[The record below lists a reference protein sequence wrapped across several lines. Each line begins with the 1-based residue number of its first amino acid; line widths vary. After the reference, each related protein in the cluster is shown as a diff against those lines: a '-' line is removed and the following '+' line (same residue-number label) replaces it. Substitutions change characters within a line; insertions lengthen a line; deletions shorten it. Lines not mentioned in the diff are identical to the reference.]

1 MTMGEDRQL
10 NMDFSARRDRNRF
23 TAALR
28 EGRFILAIEAPSP
41 EFGSPD
47 PAPNPEQL
55 AALEAEVM
63 RVNGPETVLTIPD
76 RGKAWRGIEHA
87 IDLPAE
93 NRDRHLVMLSGS
105 GVGEAEIDRLLG
117 LAAQSG
123 MRNIVA
129 VSGDAPGGMSVR
141 ECRRRKF
148 TESTV
153 LLEAA
158 VKRGFDTGCVTNP
171 FQYTGYSQWS
181 QIFKLEKKLRRG
193 AGFFITQCGW
203 DMLKLQSLSWY
214 LAGNAEYTPHLAR
227 LMLLSPS
234 RMERVLK
241 GYYPGV
247 RISADFKRLLEREL
261 GYSKAQFE
269 SAQYR
274 RLELQVAGCRLM
286 GFSGVQLIGAETPA
300 RVRIISGR
308 IRQALEEFTNFPQWL
323 EEYNAYLGSAEMSP
337 IPDGYQL
344 YDRILYRDLPSGE
357 TPVSEEL
364 GEPRCS
370 GWERFQLRLRDFF
383 FRGADEQ
390 RPGHAGMLKKLL
402 VSCRGCERCRLREH
416 EYVCPE
422 NCPKR
427 LSDGPCGGVRADGGC
442 ELDGEECV
450 HVRMA
455 RFAHLRNELPK
466 LAADEG
472 LDRKT
477 C

>member
-1 MTMGEDRQL
+1 MSGSQL
-10 NMDFSARRDRNRF
+10 NMDFSSARPQNRF
-23 TAALR
+23 IDALR
-28 EGRFILAIEAPSP
+28 EGRFVLAVEAPSP
-41 EFGSPD
+41 EFGSSD
-47 PAPNPEQL
+47 PAPNPDQL

-63 RVNGPETVLTIPD
+63 RVSGPETVLTIPD
-76 RGKAWRGIEHA
+76 RGAAWRGIEHA

-93 NRDRHLVMLSGS
+93 NRDRHLVMFSGA
-105 GVGEAEIDRLLG
+105 GTDEAEAERLLE
-117 LAAQSG
+117 LAGRAG
-123 MRNIVA
+123 IRNLVA
-129 VSGDAPGGMSVR
+129 VSGDAPGGASVR
-141 ECRRRKF
+141 ECRRRNF

-158 VKRGFDTGCVTNP
+158 ERRGFRTGCVTNP
-171 FQYTGYSQWS
+171 FQYTGYAQWS
-181 QIFKLEKKLRRG
+181 QIFKLEKKFRRG
-193 AGFFITQCGW
+193 AEFFITQCGW
-203 DMLKLQSLSWY
+203 DMLKLQAMSWY

-308 IRQALEEFTNFPQWL
+308 IRQALEEFTSFPQWL
-323 EEYNAYLGSAEMSP
+323 EEYNSYLGSAEMSP
-337 IPDGYQL
+337 IPEGYQL
-344 YDRILYRDLPSGE
+344 YDRILYRDLQEGEVPTSGD
-357 TPVSEEL
+357 L

-370 GWERFQLRLRDFF
+370 NWERFGFRLRDFF
-383 FRGADEQ
+383 FRHADEQ
-390 RPGHAGMLKKLL
+390 RAGHARLLKKLL
-402 VSCRGCERCRLREH
+402 VSCRGCGRCRLREH

-442 ELDGEECV
+442 EVDGEECV
-450 HVRMA
+450 HVRAA

-466 LAADEG
+466 LAAENG
-472 LDRKT
+472 TGNET